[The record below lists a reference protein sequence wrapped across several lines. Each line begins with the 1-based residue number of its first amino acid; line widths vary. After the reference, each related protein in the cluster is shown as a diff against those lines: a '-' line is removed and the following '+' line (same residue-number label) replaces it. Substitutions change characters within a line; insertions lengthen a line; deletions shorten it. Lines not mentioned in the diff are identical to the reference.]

1 MSNASN
7 EAGFSLVEALVALA
21 VFAMAGVGLVQLQ
34 SHSLSTFQRVETRAL
49 ADIIAQ
55 NELTLIVATQERR
68 PVGQR
73 EQRLSYANREWR
85 VTTEIVATPSP
96 RTRRAVVE
104 VGPADASPV
113 SRVSG
118 FFMSPETAQ

>member
-7 EAGFSLVEALVALA
+7 ESAFSLVEALVALA

-34 SHSLSTFQRVETRAL
+34 SHSLSTFQRVEIRAL
-49 ADIIAQ
+49 ADVVAQ
-55 NELTLIVATQERR
+55 NELTQIVATQAQR

-73 EQRLSYANREWR
+73 EQTISYAGREWR
-85 VTTEIVATPSP
+85 VTTAIAVTPSP

-104 VGPADASPV
+104 VGPADARPV

-118 FFMSPETAQ
+118 FFVSPESAS

>member
-1 MSNASN
+1 MSNAPN
-7 EAGFSLVEALVALA
+7 DAGFSLVEALVALA

-55 NELTLIVATQERR
+55 NELTEIISARAQR
-68 PVGQR
+68 PVGAGEKQVR
-73 EQRLSYANREWR
+73 FAGRDWR
-85 VTTEIVATPSP
+85 VEVTIVATPSP
-96 RTRRAVVE
+96 QTRRAVV
-104 VGPADASPV
+104 VVAPQNAQPV

-118 FFMSPETAQ
+118 FFISPEPAP

>member
-1 MSNASN
+1 MSNAPN
-7 EAGFSLVEALVALA
+7 DAGFSLVEALVALA

-55 NELTLIVATQERR
+55 NELTEIISARAQR
-68 PVGQR
+68 PVAIGERQVR
-73 EQRLSYANREWR
+73 FAGRDWR
-85 VTTEIVATPSP
+85 VETEIVTTPSP
-96 RTRRAVVE
+96 QTRRAVVE
-104 VGPADASPV
+104 VGLTDAPPV

-118 FFMSPETAQ
+118 FFVSPEPVL